1 MSKPLLQYYLVA
13 FIDLLGQ
20 RNQMEGLLLM
30 PGKSDISAR
39 EDLSA
44 RMTRLMTSVALVQ
57 NNIYEHTTSANS
69 HHLEKIEGVDEGTQA
84 RVQQYRV
91 EELHFQPFSDGIVLF
106 SPLASTRHYALS
118 SICSIMVACSS
129 TMLLSLSKGFPLRA
143 GIAIGSGCTLNGNDI
158 YGPVVAEAYR
168 LESKVAEYPRVVL
181 HDKFLNWLASFE
193 HKTHSS
199 EQDRRVAVAM
209 VKKCTDMVMFD
220 EDGVPTLD
228 FLNPTSLALL
238 GGFDANKQLIT
249 STRNLVS
256 EMISKFSV
264 ENNQKLLNR
273 YKQLDRY
280 IDSRF
285 PNQPSG

>member
-1 MSKPLLQYYLVA
+1 
-13 FIDLLGQ
+13 
-20 RNQMEGLLLM
+20 
-30 PGKSDISAR
+30 
-39 EDLSA
+39 
-44 RMTRLMTSVALVQ
+44 
-57 NNIYEHTTSANS
+57 
-69 HHLEKIEGVDEGTQA
+69 
-84 RVQQYRV
+84 
-91 EELHFQPFSDGIVLF
+91 
-106 SPLASTRHYALS
+106 
-118 SICSIMVACSS
+118 
-129 TMLLSLSKGFPLRA
+129 
-143 GIAIGSGCTLNGNDI
+143 
-158 YGPVVAEAYR
+158 
-168 LESKVAEYPRVVL
+168 
-181 HDKFLNWLASFE
+181 
-193 HKTHSS
+193 
-199 EQDRRVAVAM
+199 
-209 VKKCTDMVMFD
+209 MFD